1 MLHAPDTAIRQRS
14 SIESFLDEYQ
24 SIRLYLNLGGL
35 LLIGVIIL
43 GGWWRVGAPWPFLVA
58 LGVMG
63 GHAAWCRLKK
73 IRAPKSML
81 VVDSTMVGVM
91 IAAAS
96 VDPAGLAGTVA
107 FMVMLVVFFSEGRWM
122 VGLLIYNTLWFTV
135 ASVYSAG
142 ITAEAFGSLSGSL
155 FTLVATAVVIY
166 RVRTWLAR
174 LDANRSQMVG
184 TVSHELRNN
193 LTGMLG
199 LTDVVLSM
207 PDLAPS
213 EAFELIGMAHQQ
225 AVDATEIVEDLLT
238 ASRLEGAAMTFS
250 SEEVD
255 INAEVTGTA
264 RRFSGAGSDFD
275 VSLADNAPL
284 VWADAL
290 RTRQIIRNLLSNA
303 IRYGGESVT
312 ISTRLSGDR
321 IEVAVA
327 DDGDGVP
334 TEDESTIF
342 LPYRRSTQGRRDKA
356 SIGLGLWICRQLAH
370 GMGGQLEYKRAGG
383 LTEFILSLP
392 VVGPG
397 ENLEHEDMAALSG
410 KRAITVESAGRANM
424 TGAFATG

>member
-1 MLHAPDTAIRQRS
+1 MPQAPETARRQRS

-24 SIRLYLNLGGL
+24 SIRLYLNIGGV
-35 LLIGVIIL
+35 LLIAVIIAA
-43 GGWWRVGAPWPFLVA
+43 GWWGVGSPLPFLLA

-63 GHAAWCRLKK
+63 GHAAWCRIRN

-81 VVDSTMVGVM
+81 VIDSTMVGLM
-91 IAAAS
+91 MTAS
-96 VDPAGLAGTVA
+96 SADPSGMTATVA
-107 FMVMLVVFFSEGRWM
+107 FIVMLVVFFSEGRWM
-122 VGLLIYNTLWFTV
+122 AGLLAYNAVWIVV
-135 ASVYSAG
+135 ASVNAPG
-142 ITAEAFGSLSGSL
+142 NTAETFGVLSGSL
-155 FTLVATAVVIY
+155 FTLGAIAVVVY
-166 RVRTWLAR
+166 RVRVWLAR

-207 PDLAPS
+207 PDLAPT
-213 EAFELIGMAHQQ
+213 EAIELIGMAHQQ
-225 AVDATEIVEDLLT
+225 AVDANEIVEDLLT

-250 SEEVD
+250 TEEVD
-255 INAEVTGTA
+255 INAEVAGTA
-264 RRFSGAGSDFD
+264 RRFSGEGTDFE
-275 VSLADNAPL
+275 VSLADNPPL

-290 RTRQIIRNLLSNA
+290 RTRQVIRNLLSNA

-321 IEVAVA
+321 IEVVVT

-334 TEDESTIF
+334 AEDESTIF
-342 LPYRRSTQGRRDKA
+342 LPYKRSTQGRRDKA

-392 VVGPG
+392 VAGSG
-397 ENLEHEDMAALSG
+397 SNLEHEDMTAPSG
-410 KRAITVESAGRANM
+410 KRAIAVESAGRANM
-424 TGAFATG
+424 TGSLATG